1 MVVLN
6 VYYNGENGSA
16 KRFVEE
22 MEKSGIAPSVRAE
35 EGNIAY
41 AYFSALGD
49 DETVI
54 LVEKWESQRALDTHQ
69 ASPAMSQIVRLRE
82 KHGVTS
88 KVERFSSEDMPESDG
103 KFVRTK

>member
-22 MEKSGIAPSVRAE
+22 MEKSGIAPSVREE

-41 AYFSALGD
+41 KYFSSLGD
-49 DETVI
+49 DKTVM
-54 LVEKWESQRALDTHQ
+54 LVEKWESQRALDIHQ
-69 ASPAMSQIVRLRE
+69 AQKKMKTIAALRTDLRLS
-82 KHGVTS
+82 VC
-88 KVERFSSEDMPESDG
+88 VERYTSD
-103 KFVRTK
+103 